1 MTARVAP
8 ILLASLAALGACAA
22 PVDAAENYPSAPIRI
37 LAGTAPGGQSDR
49 LARLVAQH
57 LGEILGQ
64 PITVENRAG
73 ADGMIAAEAVAQ
85 AAPDGHTLL
94 VAGQSALV
102 LVAALGRNARYDP
115 VADFAP
121 IGRIARV
128 PLVLAASAS
137 VPAKTLPD
145 LLALARARPGALSY
159 GTSGMVAQFA
169 GRLLQAGARIELLE
183 IPYKSVP
190 MGLQDLLAGRIDL
203 MFFDLSLVAAHAK
216 GGQLRLLAAAGSHRA
231 SAAPELPTLLELGAS
246 TAAVEPWFGVVA
258 PKATAP
264 DVLARLRGAFA
275 EMRRLPEVR
284 RQLEQFGYEPIDDTP
299 ERFAADMQT
308 DIARYSAIAR
318 EAGLKGGQ

>member
-1 MTARVAP
+1 VTARVAA
-8 ILLASLAALGACAA
+8 ILLAALAALGAYAA
-22 PVDAAENYPSAPIRI
+22 PATAAETYPSAPIRI
-37 LAGTAPGGQSDR
+37 VAGTAPGGQSDR

-85 AAPDGHTLL
+85 AAPDGYTLL

-102 LVAALGRNARYDP
+102 LVVALGRNARYDP

-121 IGRIARV
+121 IGRVARV
-128 PLVLAASAS
+128 PLVLAASANLP
-137 VPAKTLPD
+137 VKTLPE
-145 LLALARARPGALSY
+145 LVALARARPGELSY

-169 GRLLQAGARIELLE
+169 GRLLQAGARIDLLE

-216 GGQLRLLAAAGSHRA
+216 SGQLRLLAAAGSHRA
-231 SAAPELPTLLELGAS
+231 AAAPELPTLLELGAS
-246 TAAVEPWFGVVA
+246 NAAVEPWFGMVV
-258 PKATAP
+258 PKATPP
-264 DVLARLRGAFA
+264 DVLVRLRGAFG

-284 RQLEQFGYEPIDDTP
+284 RQLEQFGYEPIDDSY
-299 ERFAADMQT
+299 ERFAADMLA
-308 DIARYSAIAR
+308 DIARSSAIAR
-318 EAGLKGGQ
+318 ESGLKAGP